1 VAESSNKGFVYETKI
16 NNLLKRNGLQRKN
29 FSPAGSDSN
38 APDAELR
45 IRETD
50 YKVEVKLDTKVDFGQ
65 GSLDYNVQTGRWSVG
80 GAATASAEQMREF
93 MRMIGVEKEINKRWG
108 KLGAPRKY
116 TVETKKF
123 TKKDVDHDYKTFKDF
138 FVDIPG
144 DAVSNYY
151 ASKSTY
157 YIQIGGGF
165 GLYYM
170 SANPAGI
177 QNIKQFNLKLR
188 LRVRLK
194 RGGSFPINNYRF
206 TTAIQAVNGTLHH
219 SDGDLEDKKF
229 LNTLKEM
236 K

>member
-1 VAESSNKGFVYETKI
+1 MAESNKGFLYETKI
-16 NNLLKRNGLQRKN
+16 NNILKRNGVQRKD
-29 FSPAGSDSN
+29 FRPAGSDSN

-45 IRETD
+45 VKGKD

-65 GSLDYNVQTGRWSVG
+65 GSLDYNLKTGKWTLG

-93 MRMIGVEKEINKRWG
+93 LRMIGVEKEVNKKWG

-116 TVETKKF
+116 TVDTKKF

-144 DAVSNYY
+144 DAVANYY

-157 YIQIGGGF
+157 YIQVGGGY
-165 GLYYM
+165 GLYFM
-170 SANPAGI
+170 AKNPAGI
-177 QNIKQFNLKLR
+177 PDITQFNLKLR

-194 RGGSFPINNYRF
+194 RGGSLPLNNYRF
-206 TTAIQAVNGTLHH
+206 TTAIQAVSGSLHH
-219 SDGDLEDKKF
+219 SDGDLENIKF
-229 LNTLKEM
+229 VKSLAELK
-236 K
+236 

>member
-1 VAESSNKGFVYETKI
+1 MAENNKGFIYEKRI
-16 NNLLKRNGLQRKN
+16 NSLLKRGGIQRKD
-29 FSPAGSDSN
+29 FRPAGADSN

-45 IRETD
+45 VKGRD

-65 GSLDYNVQTGRWSVG
+65 GSLDYNTKTGKWSLG
-80 GAATASAEQMREF
+80 GASTASAEQMREF
-93 MRMIGVEKEINKRWG
+93 LRMIGVEKEVNKRWG

-116 TVETKKF
+116 TVDTKSY

-138 FVDIPG
+138 FVDIPS

-157 YIQIGGGF
+157 YIQIGGGY

-170 SANPAGI
+170 SANPAQI
-177 QNIKQFNLKLR
+177 PDISEFTLKLR

-194 RGGSFPINNYRF
+194 RGGSLPLNNYRF
-206 TTAIQAVNGTLHH
+206 TTAIQAISATLHQ
-219 SDGDLEDKKF
+219 SDGDLEKRDFIKK
-229 LNTLKEM
+229 LSEM

>member
-1 VAESSNKGFVYETKI
+1 MAESNKGFLYEQKI
-16 NNLLKRNGLQRKN
+16 NSILKRNGVQRKD
-29 FSPAGSDSN
+29 FRPAGADSN

-45 IRETD
+45 VKGKD

-65 GSLDYNVQTGRWSVG
+65 GSLDYNVKTGKWTLG
-80 GAATASAEQMREF
+80 GASTASAEQMREF
-93 MRMIGVEKEINKRWG
+93 LRMIGVEKEVNKKWG

-144 DAVSNYY
+144 NAVANYY

-157 YIQIGGGF
+157 YIQIGGGY
-165 GLYYM
+165 GLYFM
-170 SANPAGI
+170 AQNPAQI
-177 QNIKQFNLKLR
+177 PDIKQFNLKLR

-194 RGGSFPINNYRF
+194 RGGSSPLNNYRF
-206 TTAIQAVNGTLHH
+206 TTAIQAVSGSLHH
-219 SDGDLEDKKF
+219 SEGDLENLKF
-229 LNTLKEM
+229 VKSLAEM

>member
-1 VAESSNKGFVYETKI
+1 MAESNKGFLYETKI
-16 NNLLKRNGLQRKN
+16 NNLLKRNGLQRKS
-29 FSPAGSDSN
+29 FRPAGSDSN
-38 APDAELR
+38 APDAELML
-45 IRETD
+45 REQN

-65 GSLDYNVQTGRWSVG
+65 GSLDYNINTGKWSLG
-80 GAATASAEQMREF
+80 GASTASAEQMREF
-93 MRMIGVEKEINKRWG
+93 MRMIGVEKEINKKWG

-123 TKKDVDHDYKTFKDF
+123 TKKDVDHDYKNFKDF

-151 ASKSTY
+151 ASKGTY
-157 YIQIGGGF
+157 YIQIGGGY

-170 SANPAGI
+170 SGNPAGI
-177 QNIKQFNLKLR
+177 QGIKQFNLKLR

-194 RGGSFPINNYRF
+194 RGGSSPLNNYRF
-206 TTAIQAVNGTLHH
+206 TTAIQAVTGTLHH
-219 SDGDLEDKKF
+219 SEGDLEDKKF
-229 LNTLKEM
+229 IETLKQM

>member
-1 VAESSNKGFVYETKI
+1 MAESNKGFLYETKI
-16 NNLLKRNGLQRKN
+16 NNILKRNGVQRKD
-29 FSPAGSDSN
+29 FRPAGSDSN

-45 IRETD
+45 VKGKD

-65 GSLDYNVQTGRWSVG
+65 GSLDYNLKTGKWTLG

-93 MRMIGVEKEINKRWG
+93 LRMIGVEKEVNKKWG

-144 DAVSNYY
+144 DAVANYY

-157 YIQIGGGF
+157 YIQVGGGY
-165 GLYYM
+165 GLYFM
-170 SANPAGI
+170 AKNPAGI
-177 QNIKQFNLKLR
+177 PDIEQFNLKLR

-194 RGGSFPINNYRF
+194 RGGSSPLNNYRF
-206 TTAIQAVNGTLHH
+206 TTAIQAVSGSLHH
-219 SDGDLEDKKF
+219 SGGDLENIKF
-229 LNTLKEM
+229 VKSLAEM
-236 K
+236 N

>member
-1 VAESSNKGFVYETKI
+1 MAESNKGFLYEQKI
-16 NNLLKRNGLQRKN
+16 NNLLKRNGVQRKD
-29 FSPAGSDSN
+29 FRPAGSDSN

-45 IRETD
+45 VKGKD

-65 GSLDYNVQTGRWSVG
+65 GSLDYNIKTGKWTLG

-93 MRMIGVEKEINKRWG
+93 LRMIGVEKEVNKKWG

-116 TVETKKF
+116 TVDTKKY

-144 DAVSNYY
+144 DAVANYY

-157 YIQIGGGF
+157 YIQIGGGY
-165 GLYYM
+165 GLYFM
-170 SANPAGI
+170 AQNPAQI
-177 QNIKQFNLKLR
+177 PDIKQFNLKLR

-194 RGGSFPINNYRF
+194 RGGSSPLNNYRF
-206 TTAIQAVNGTLHH
+206 TTAIQAVSGSLHH
-219 SDGDLEDKKF
+219 SEGDLENTKF
-229 LNTLKEM
+229 VKTLAEM

>member
-1 VAESSNKGFVYETKI
+1 MAESNKGFLYEQKI
-16 NNLLKRNGLQRKN
+16 NSILKRNGVQRKE
-29 FSPAGSDSN
+29 FRPAGADSN

-45 IRETD
+45 VKGRD

-65 GSLDYNVQTGRWSVG
+65 GSLDYNVNTGKWSLG
-80 GAATASAEQMREF
+80 GAATSSAEQMREF
-93 MRMIGVEKEINKRWG
+93 LRMIGVEKEVNKKWG

-116 TVETKKF
+116 TVDTKKF

-144 DAVSNYY
+144 DAVANYY

-157 YIQIGGGF
+157 YIQIGGGYGF
-165 GLYYM
+165 YYM
-170 SANPAGI
+170 SSNPAQI
-177 QNIKQFNLKLR
+177 PDIKQFNLKLR

-194 RGGSFPINNYRF
+194 RGGSSPLNNYRF
-206 TTAIQAVNGTLHH
+206 TTAIQAVSGSLHH
-219 SDGDLEDKKF
+219 SDGDLENIKF
-229 LNTLKEM
+229 VKALAEM